1 MALRFNWLMFTFA
14 AQIVTFLTFLFAF
27 FNMEQHRQSE
37 ISELQKEL
45 HKARAQQTRA
55 NRQLLA
61 CTRESATYRAR
72 EGADFNE
79 NADWENEEGEE
90 TPDGTVDGTDD
101 GPADGTGAESTEET
115 RWDSADLS
123 TVDEAAAAEAR
134 AAAAEASELAADA
147 AQIPL
152 ATLSTAEEP
161 STAELSEV
169 STRRDP
175 ALAAAATPAILTVA
189 TPELLT
195 VEPVVRG
202 GGASRLDGV
211 SLRAQAGCV
220 VDVRGLPGRERAS
233 DPRALQG
240 REGGV
245 VSARQLR
252 RGLLT
257 EASAQA
263 RFVEWRPD
271 LQQWRR
277 VRRWRRFALAETAC
291 GGAAAL

>member
-72 EGADFNE
+72 EGADFNYG
-79 NADWENEEGEE
+79 ADWENEEGEE

-101 GPADGTGAESTEET
+101 GTADGTADGTGAESTDET

-134 AAAAEASELAADA
+134 AAAAEASELAD
-147 AQIPL
+147 
-152 ATLSTAEEP
+152 EEP
-161 STAELSEV
+161 L
-169 STRRDP
+169 
-175 ALAAAATPAILTVA
+175 
-189 TPELLT
+189 PE
-195 VEPVVRG
+195 
-202 GGASRLDGV
+202 A
-211 SLRAQAGCV
+211 
-220 VDVRGLPGRERAS
+220 
-233 DPRALQG
+233 
-240 REGGV
+240 
-245 VSARQLR
+245 
-252 RGLLT
+252 
-257 EASAQA
+257 
-263 RFVEWRPD
+263 
-271 LQQWRR
+271 
-277 VRRWRRFALAETAC
+277 
-291 GGAAAL
+291 